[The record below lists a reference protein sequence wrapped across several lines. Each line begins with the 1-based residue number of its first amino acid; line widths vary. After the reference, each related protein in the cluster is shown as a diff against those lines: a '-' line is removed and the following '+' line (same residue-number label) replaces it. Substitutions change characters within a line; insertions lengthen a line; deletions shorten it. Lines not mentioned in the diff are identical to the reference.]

1 MLVLASRSPRRAELL
16 RAAGIRFRIAA
27 PEEADVPPVAATK
40 GYARLVVRAAL
51 EKARSVAAH
60 TEGVVLGADT
70 VVVCDKIVL
79 GKPSSRA
86 EASRML
92 GLLSGRWHT
101 VHTGVALVCGK
112 RHETG
117 HECTGV
123 AFRELS
129 KSEISRYLASGEPM
143 DKAGAYAIQGAGA
156 AFVRAI
162 RGCYTNVVGLPV
174 PLVLRMLEEFGE
186 AGVARGGSAGRRL
199 GRRSRNKRGS

>member
-1 MLVLASRSPRRAELL
+1 MLVLASRSPRRVELL

-27 PEEADVPPVAATK
+27 PEEADAPPVAPRG
-40 GYARLVVRAAL
+40 GYGRLVMEAAL
-51 EKARSVAAH
+51 EKARSVAAR

-70 VVVCDKIVL
+70 VVVCNKIVL
-79 GKPSSRA
+79 GKPSTRA
-86 EASRML
+86 DASRML
-92 GLLSGRWHT
+92 ELLSGRWHT

-112 RHETG
+112 RQKTG

-174 PLVLRMLEEFGE
+174 PLVLRML
-186 AGVARGGSAGRRL
+186 
-199 GRRSRNKRGS
+199 RSFPNHGDGYDSGDSPEPDVTLVR